1 MPLDEKKL
9 LEQDAKR
16 NIAEELLQSVRD
28 IKAGRVGRVTTV
40 EVSPLAA
47 SRLRIGLSQ
56 SEFAKL
62 LGVSLRTLQEWE
74 HGRGEVPHN
83 HCHQE
88 TGCFERTACRLIPQN
103 FIVDSSRY

>member
-9 LEQDAKR
+9 LERDAKR
-16 NIAEELLQSVRD
+16 NIAEELLQSVKD
-28 IKAGRVGRVTTV
+28 IKAGKVGRVTTV
-40 EVSPLAA
+40 QVSPLAE

-74 HGRGEVPHN
+74 QGRRAPSG
-83 HCHQE
+83 
-88 TGCFERTACRLIPQN
+88 AAKSLIAIAIKHPD
-103 FIVDSSRY
+103 ILKELLAV

>member
-9 LEQDAKR
+9 LERDAKR
-16 NIAEELLQSVRD
+16 NIAEELLQSVKD
-28 IKAGRVGRVTTV
+28 IKAGKVGRVTTV
-40 EVSPLAA
+40 QVSPLAE

-74 HGRGEVPHN
+74 QGRRAPSG
-83 HCHQE
+83 
-88 TGCFERTACRLIPQN
+88 AAKSLIAIAIKHPD
-103 FIVDSSRY
+103 ILRELLAV